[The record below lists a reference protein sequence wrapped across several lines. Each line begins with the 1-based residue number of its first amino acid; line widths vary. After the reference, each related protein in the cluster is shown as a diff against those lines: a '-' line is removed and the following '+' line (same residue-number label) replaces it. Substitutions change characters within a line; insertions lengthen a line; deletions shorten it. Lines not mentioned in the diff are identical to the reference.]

1 MNEKPYTLVL
11 HNPGIDEAAREIMQ
25 GVAQKDFMIMLARC
39 SVEYEGRGASKLG
52 PGDRLIIVKPDGAVL
67 VHRPTGYSP
76 VNWQPESHVINVDV
90 SKDAVVLRSVRRRPK
105 EILVIRLEQVYLLVR
120 ARGLTDKAEFIEY
133 MDEAEISD
141 YIARHPEVV
150 EQGLQ
155 IISRERRVGEGY
167 VDILARDKDNNYVII
182 EVKRITANEDAVKQL
197 YSYVEELRKA
207 NPEAPIRG
215 ILVAPSI
222 TKDAL
227 ILLNSLGLEYKQ
239 IDPAKLYREAKKER
253 HSRYSRSLLEYLGRK
268 EESLR
273 RRR

>member
-1 MNEKPYTLVL
+1 MSEEPHIHVL
-11 HNPGIDEAAREIMQ
+11 HNPGINEAARQITQ
-25 GVAQKDFMIMLARC
+25 GVAQRDFIIILTRC

-52 PGDRLIIVKPDGAVL
+52 SGDRLIIVKPDGAVL

-90 SKDAVVLRSVRRRPK
+90 LKDAVVLRSVRRRPK

-120 ARGLTDKAEFIEY
+120 AKGLTDKAEFIEY

-182 EVKRITANEDAVKQL
+182 EVKRVTANEDAVKQL
-197 YSYVEELRKA
+197 YSYIEELRKA

-239 IDPAKLYREAKKER
+239 IDPARLHREAKKEK
-253 HSRYSRSLLEYLGRK
+253 HSRYSRSLLEYLERK
-268 EESLR
+268 KG
-273 RRR
+273 